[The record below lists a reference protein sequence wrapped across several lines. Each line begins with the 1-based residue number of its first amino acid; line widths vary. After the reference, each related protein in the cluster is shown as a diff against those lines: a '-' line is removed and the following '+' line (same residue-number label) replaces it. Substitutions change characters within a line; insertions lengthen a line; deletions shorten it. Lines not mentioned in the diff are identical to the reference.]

1 MNIFIHEM
9 KMHRNSIVI
18 WSISISATIL
28 LFIGVF
34 PAMEKNISNMVLMIE
49 NFPKEFIKAFNVEIM
64 LLGTVL
70 GFYSFIFIYATL
82 LGSIQAMR
90 YGLSVLSIEEREKT
104 ADFLISK
111 PVSRNKII
119 ISKILAV
126 ITSILITNIVFF
138 IVSYLMV
145 NKFTDSNLDNRL
157 FVMITLSLFFIQL
170 VFMSIGLLISMI
182 PRKIKAVTPI
192 SMGVVFGFFIIQL
205 FSSAFED
212 KKLEYFTPFKYFD
225 PEYIIKNQSY
235 NMTYVLLAI
244 GVVIVSLGFTYYR
257 YMKKDMAQI

>member
-1 MNIFIHEM
+1 M

-28 LFIGVF
+28 LFVGMF
-34 PAMEKNISNMVLMIE
+34 PAMGKNISNMILMIE
-49 NFPKEFIKAFNVEIM
+49 NFPKEFIQAFNIEIM

-70 GFYSFIFIYATL
+70 GFYSFIFIYTTL
-82 LGSIQAMR
+82 LGGIQAMR

-138 IVSYLMV
+138 IVAYLMV
-145 NKFTDSNLDNRL
+145 NKYSDSNLDNKL
-157 FVMITLSLFFIQL
+157 FLMITLSLFFIQMI
-170 VFMSIGLLISMI
+170 FMSIGLLISMI

-192 SMGVVFGFFIIQL
+192 TMGVVFGFFIINL
-205 FSSAFED
+205 FSSAFDD
-212 KKLEYFTPFKYFD
+212 KKLEYITPFKYFD
-225 PEYIIKNQSY
+225 PEYILKNESY
-235 NMTYVLLAI
+235 NMRYALVAI
-244 GVVIVSLGFTYYR
+244 VVITVSLGFTYYR